1 MPVAVVQET
10 ELQQTTASATWS
22 LNFASAVTSGN
33 VVVLIARLLTALRTP
48 NTPTTSGSGTFAS
61 VVQAGST
68 TAANGAL
75 WMWSMIESA
84 TGNTG
89 YSLTFASSLSAAGFL
104 QAYELSG
111 ANSATATS
119 TDANVGQASGTS
131 PRMTTTS
138 GLTVAAGG
146 IMIGAISTTPN
157 TSWGTLT
164 DPANFNRD
172 FATNSATIGSFLAAH
187 STTAASGVTGTA
199 TVTTARAVNGLAATW
214 IEAPTGQ
221 PMAKR
226 WGGVPH
232 NGFRRRG
239 MW

>member
-22 LNFASAVTSGN
+22 LNFASAVTAGN
-33 VVVLIARLLTALRTP
+33 VVVLIARLLTANRTP
-48 NTPTTSGSGTFAS
+48 NTPTTSGSGTLAS
-61 VVQAGST
+61 VVQSGST
-68 TAANGAL
+68 TANGAL
-75 WMWSMIESA
+75 WMWSAIEAGS
-84 TGNTG
+84 GNTT
-89 YSLTFASSLSAAGFL
+89 YSLTIASSLASAGVF

-111 ANSATATS
+111 AGSATATS
-119 TDANVGQASGTS
+119 SDANVAQASSTS
-131 PRMTTTS
+131 PRMTTAS
-138 GLTVAAGG
+138 GLTIASGG
-146 IMIGAISTTPN
+146 IMIGAISVAP
-157 TSWGTLT
+157 SAVWGTLT

-172 FATNSATIGSFLAAH
+172 LNTGSFLAAH

-199 TVTTARAVNGLAATW
+199 TITTARAVNGLAATW
-214 IEAPTGQ
+214 IEAATGQ

>member
-10 ELQQTTASATWS
+10 ELQQTTATGTWT
-22 LNFASAVTSGN
+22 LNFAAAVTSGN

-75 WMWSMIESA
+75 WMWSAIEAGS
-84 TGNTG
+84 GNTT
-89 YSLTFASSLSAAGFL
+89 YSLTFASALTAAGVF

-119 TDANVGQASGTS
+119 SDANVAQASSTS
-131 PRMTTTS
+131 PRMTTAS
-138 GLTVAAGG
+138 GLTIASGG
-146 IMIGAISTTPN
+146 IMIGAISVAPSA
-157 TSWGTLT
+157 SWGTLT

-172 FATNSATIGSFLAAH
+172 LNTGSFLAAH

-199 TVTTARAVNGLAATW
+199 TTTTARAVNGLAATW
-214 IEAPTGQ
+214 IEAVTGQ

>member
-10 ELQQTTASATWS
+10 ELQQTTASATWT

-33 VVVLIARLLTALRTP
+33 VVVLVARPSRNP

-61 VVQAGST
+61 VTSAGTGVGSV
-68 TAANGAL
+68 
-75 WMWSMIESA
+75 WMWSMIESG

-89 YSLTFASSLSAAGFL
+89 YSLTFAGSLTASGIL

-119 TDANVGQASGTS
+119 TDANVGQASSTS
-131 PRMTTTS
+131 PRMTTAS
-138 GLTVAAGG
+138 GLTVASGG
-146 IMIGAISTTPN
+146 IMIGAISTTVN

-164 DPANFNRD
+164 DPANFTRD
-172 FATNSATIGSFLAAH
+172 FATNSSTIGSFLAAN

-199 TVTTARAVNGLAATW
+199 TITLSRAVNGLAATW
-214 IEAPTGQ
+214 IEAATGQ